1 MLERRWQLQ
10 EAKNK
15 FSRLVELARQDGPQ
29 IVTKHGQEAAVL
41 LSIDEYRRLV
51 RPKTSLVQ
59 FFQKSPLADIELDLT
74 RSKETSRDIEL

>member
-41 LSIDEYRRLV
+41 LSIDEYRGLV

-59 FFQKSPLADIELDLT
+59 FFQKSPLADVALDLT

>member
-15 FSRLVELARQDGPQ
+15 FSRLVELARHDGPQ

-59 FFQKSPLADIELDLT
+59 FFQKSPLADVELDLT

>member
-15 FSRLVELARQDGPQ
+15 FSKLVKLARQDGPQ
-29 IVTKHGQEAAVL
+29 IVTRHGQEAAVL
-41 LSIDEYRRLV
+41 LSIDDYRRLV
-51 RPKTSLVQ
+51 RPATGLVQ
-59 FFQKSPLADIELDLT
+59 FFQKSPLADVELDLT

>member
-41 LSIDEYRRLV
+41 LSIDEYRRLI
-51 RPKTSLVQ
+51 RPKSSLVH
-59 FFQKSPLADIELDLT
+59 FFQKSPLADVELDLP
-74 RSKETSRDIEL
+74 RSKETARDIEL

>member
-59 FFQKSPLADIELDLT
+59 FFQKSPLADVELDLT

>member
-15 FSRLVELARQDGPQ
+15 FSKLVELARQNGPQ

-41 LSIDEYRRLV
+41 LSIDDYRRLV
-51 RPKTSLVQ
+51 RPETGLVQ
-59 FFQKSPLADIELDLT
+59 FFQKSPLADAELDLT
-74 RSKETSRDIEL
+74 RSKETARDIEL

>member
-51 RPKTSLVQ
+51 RPKTNLVQ
-59 FFQKSPLADIELDLT
+59 FFQKSPLADVELDLT